1 MEEDLVVVKS
11 TSIVHPKTLNQSD
24 RVKKIHLTPWDL
36 TRLRFCYPQR
46 GLFFSK
52 PDSNIDTIISMLKT
66 SLSVALDHFYPL
78 AGRLVKIFN
87 ENDNTVS
94 FFISC
99 DGGFGVK
106 FDHAVAKTITVS
118 DLVKSG
124 FVDGLFGSFFFPA
137 TGIKNYQ
144 GVSNPL
150 LMVQVTELKD
160 GIFLSYGYNHTV
172 ADGKS
177 IWMFINKWSEICSI
191 DTGSK
196 SMEISSSLRGWFLD
210 AIEYPIHIPDPGI
223 KPPSYGAST
232 TATIIFQEIVFHLT
246 KENVL
251 KLKAKANNEAGFE
264 DGKISSLQAVLGH
277 IWRSRVKNSGMS
289 REEETHCR
297 LPIDMRERLNPKL
310 KEECFGNVIQT
321 GIAIVNVGELLDH
334 GLGWLAMQI
343 NKMVRSQTDE
353 NAKTFAESW
362 VKNVE
367 IPVAVSG
374 TLLVT
379 SCPRFNVYGNDFGW
393 GKPIGSRSGPPF
405 SDGKLVVFQGVEEG
419 GFEFQACFPRDVLV
433 KLIKDADFLEYVDI
447 AS

>member
-11 TSIVHPKTLNQSD
+11 TSIVHPKNLNQSD

-46 GLFFSK
+46 GLFFLK
-52 PDSNIDTIISMLKT
+52 PDSSIDTIISKLKC
-66 SLSVALDHFYPL
+66 SLSIALDHFYPL
-78 AGRLVKIFN
+78 AGRLVKKLN
-87 ENDNTVS
+87 GNDNTVS
-94 FFISC
+94 YFISC

-106 FDHAVAKTITVS
+106 FVHAVAKTISVS

-137 TGIKNYQ
+137 TGIRNYQ

-160 GIFLSYGYNHTV
+160 GIFIGYGYNHTV
-172 ADGKS
+172 ADGNSMWK
-177 IWMFINKWSEICSI
+177 FINKWSEICYKDIGSRSI
-191 DTGSK
+191 ET
-196 SMEISSSLRGWFLD
+196 SSPLRGWFLD
-210 AIEYPIHIPDPGI
+210 LIEYPIHIPDPDI
-223 KPPSYGAST
+223 KPPSYGASN
-232 TATIIFQEIVFHLT
+232 IYQEIVFRLT
-246 KENVL
+246 KDNVL
-251 KLKAKANNEAGFE
+251 KLKAKANSEAGSEEE
-264 DGKISSLQAVLGH
+264 DGKISSFQAVLGH

-289 REEETHCR
+289 RDEETHCR
-297 LPIDMRERLNPKL
+297 VPIDMRQRLNPKL

-321 GIAIVNVGELLDH
+321 GIARVNVGELLDH

-353 NAKTFAESW
+353 NAKTFAENW

-367 IPVAVSG
+367 FPVGVSA
-374 TLLVT
+374 TLIVT

-405 SDGKLVVFQGVEEG
+405 TDGKLVVFQGIEEG
-419 GFEFQACFPRDVLV
+419 GFEFQACFPRHVVV
-433 KLIKDADFLEYVDI
+433 KLTKDAEFLEYVDI